1 MSFALFPSHFHIL
14 QTHASVQSNPSSIT
28 QKRYGEKHKD
38 MKFRHLQQI
47 TWTWDKNQ
55 DHFQLH
61 NHDTAPLHI
70 RGMSILACLEK
81 ISGFWG
87 YLYLDNRSTPVHPTE
102 KLGLKWDLQKLW
114 QQGYR
119 TCTPLQLQMKGG
131 WTKAGSMDQWRMIL
145 QHFSSWTLA
154 SDADDDNK

>member
-70 RGMSILACLEK
+70 RGMSILACLGN
-81 ISGFWG
+81 ISGIWG
-87 YLYLDNRSTPVHPTE
+87 YLYLDNRPTPVHPTE
-102 KLGLKWDLQKLW
+102 KLGLKWVHPPTTSEGRVNESWFD
-114 QQGYR
+114 
-119 TCTPLQLQMKGG
+119 
-131 WTKAGSMDQWRMIL
+131 GSV
-145 QHFSSWTLA
+145 
-154 SDADDDNK
+154 ADDFAALLLLDPCKRC